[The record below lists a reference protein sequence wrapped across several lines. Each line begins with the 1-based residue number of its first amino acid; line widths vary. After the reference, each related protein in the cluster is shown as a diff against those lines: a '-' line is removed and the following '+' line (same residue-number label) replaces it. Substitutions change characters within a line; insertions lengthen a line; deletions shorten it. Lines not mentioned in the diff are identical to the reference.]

1 MPMRVIAKKRCRA
14 MVEPPEKGERA
25 TLNPNLSTRLKPTF
39 FPTAC
44 LLYLNASLRS
54 SDCHL
59 LTSKLRHLGG
69 NSDLPFAGIR
79 QRVGSSLQSEGENS
93 DCNRS
98 QRGNDPTRLV
108 ENVSDLDAD
117 FVVTRDERKNQ
128 NDKGSAS
135 KERAETVGSPV
146 AICAIIP
153 HRRAAACAGA
163 AVGQ

>member
-1 MPMRVIAKKRCRA
+1 MRVIAKKRCRA

-59 LTSKLRHLGG
+59 LQAPPSGRQFR
-69 NSDLPFAGIR
+69 LPFAGIR
-79 QRVGSSLQSEGENS
+79 QLVGRSLQSEGENS
-93 DCNRS
+93 HRNRG

-135 KERAETVGSPV
+135 KERGGNRRV
-146 AICAIIP
+146 ASGDCAIIP
-153 HRRAAACAGA
+153 HRRAAAFAGGA
-163 AVGQ
+163 AGQ